1 MTIEEMYELLTE
13 ENKEYINRQ
22 IETLI
27 ALQLDHQ

>member
-22 IETLI
+22 IETYI
-27 ALQLDHQ
+27 AERSLH

>member
-22 IETLI
+22 IELYI
-27 ALQLDHQ
+27 ASQSNHQ

>member
-1 MTIEEMYELLTE
+1 MTIEEMYERLTE

-27 ALQLDHQ
+27 ALQSDHQ

>member
-22 IETLI
+22 IELLI
-27 ALQLDHQ
+27 ELRLSQQ

>member
-27 ALQLDHQ
+27 ALQ